1 MANIDPFVLDHITP
15 INAKRVSS
23 FNELQTEI
31 YENLLR
37 AVAEISKVKVL
48 SRNEIIAR
56 WNEFVD
62 LAEKQGADND

>member
-1 MANIDPFVLDHITP
+1 MKNIPPFVLAEITP
-15 INAKRVSS
+15 INAERVSR

-37 AVAEISKVKVL
+37 AVAEISKVKDL
-48 SRNEIIAR
+48 SRYEIIAR

-62 LAEKQGADND
+62 LAEKQGADK